1 MLVCREIEL
10 QFLVLVTQVVRHL
23 IGKRSIIIFHEDE
36 LVMFI
41 IFLPESPMIWLLIVG
56 VIFLLFGGSKLPQLA
71 KALGQSKRSFK
82 EGLDEPEDKGQEQAK
97 KPTEIPAESNAS
109 LASID
114 DETLFAEAHRRA
126 RLKGVEPKD

>member
-1 MLVCREIEL
+1 MSML
-10 QFLVLVTQVVRHL
+10 
-23 IGKRSIIIFHEDE
+23 
-36 LVMFI
+36 
-41 IFLPESPMIWLLIVG
+41 FLPESPMIWLLIVG

-97 KPTEIPAESNAS
+97 KPAEIPGERKAS
-109 LASID
+109 LESID

-126 RLKGVEPKD
+126 KLQGLEDKE

>member
-1 MLVCREIEL
+1 
-10 QFLVLVTQVVRHL
+10 
-23 IGKRSIIIFHEDE
+23 
-36 LVMFI
+36 MFI

-82 EGLDEPEDKGQEQAK
+82 EGLDEPEDKAQEPAK
-97 KPTEIPAESNAS
+97 KPAEIPAESKAS

-126 RLKGVEPKD
+126 RLQGVEPKD

>member
-1 MLVCREIEL
+1 
-10 QFLVLVTQVVRHL
+10 
-23 IGKRSIIIFHEDE
+23 
-36 LVMFI
+36 MFI

-82 EGLDEPEDKGQEQAK
+82 EGLDEPEDKGQEQSK

-114 DETLFAEAHRRA
+114 DEALFAEAHRRA